1 MVQAYINQNVVPA
14 AELKEEIKKTIG
26 REAEFL
32 IRLVILPRDDVSVSV
47 FLRAS
52 PISALA
58 LSAMAAARGVGSNS
72 PQVNTTMNTVS
83 TTVNPKIHS
92 EQPEADTH
100 TCVDTVTMSSTR
112 PRET

>member
-72 PQVNTTMNTVS
+72 PQVT
-83 TTVNPKIHS
+83 
-92 EQPEADTH
+92 QP
-100 TCVDTVTMSSTR
+100 
-112 PRET
+112 